1 LILMDAVG
9 KANKYLTD
17 QEPWKMKNQPERQRA
32 VVHTVLECCYY
43 FAHVLLPICPIAAK
57 EMFTQLM
64 APEKTLRELSSGF
77 NNLIPGASIGIAKN
91 LPVLFSK
98 FEQKKEQRESLA
110 DAKAKK
116 KQKQQQNAN
125 SSQGKSKKGAAAD
138 PNQDMFTKVLLKV
151 GVIEDIKEHAD
162 ADKLYIET
170 INLGE
175 EKGARQIVS
184 GLKLHYPD
192 MLALKGR
199 KVIVVANMKKA
210 NLVGVASTGM
220 VLCGVDKETGA
231 TELVDPPAD
240 AEIGEIVFVDGFNGT
255 PLSESQEKKKKA
267 WRKLQPQLG
276 TNDKRV
282 CVWEDKALMC
292 KSGPCTVA
300 SLTGAMLK

>member
-1 LILMDAVG
+1 M
-9 KANKYLTD
+9 
-17 QEPWKMKNQPERQRA
+17 
-32 VVHTVLECCYY
+32 
-43 FAHVLLPICPIAAK
+43 
-57 EMFTQLM
+57 
-64 APEKTLRELSSGF
+64 
-77 NNLIPGASIGIAKN
+77 
-91 LPVLFSK
+91 
-98 FEQKKEQRESLA
+98 
-110 DAKAKK
+110 
-116 KQKQQQNAN
+116 
-125 SSQGKSKKGAAAD
+125 
-138 PNQDMFTKVLLKV
+138 
-151 GVIEDIKEHAD
+151 
-162 ADKLYIET
+162 
-170 INLGE
+170 
-175 EKGARQIVS
+175 
-184 GLKLHYPD
+184 
-192 MLALKGR
+192 
-199 KVIVVANMKKA
+199 VANMKKA

>member
-1 LILMDAVG
+1 
-9 KANKYLTD
+9 
-17 QEPWKMKNQPERQRA
+17 
-32 VVHTVLECCYY
+32 
-43 FAHVLLPICPIAAK
+43 
-57 EMFTQLM
+57 MFTQLM

-199 KVIVVANMKKA
+199 KVIVSFLFVFDMVIYLFNMMC
-210 NLVGVASTGM
+210 VFC
-220 VLCGVDKETGA
+220 VLCCMCDCY
-231 TELVDPPAD
+231 DD
-240 AEIGEIVFVDGFNGT
+240 IFIGPSII
-255 PLSESQEKKKKA
+255 
-267 WRKLQPQLG
+267 
-276 TNDKRV
+276 
-282 CVWEDKALMC
+282 
-292 KSGPCTVA
+292 
-300 SLTGAMLK
+300 